1 MKYVGNVQSQANAEV
16 YATASGT
23 LPNGKPVIVN
33 SDGTVSL
40 VAQSTNTVS
49 QAIGSEVVYE
59 SAYSLYNSAVFDSS
73 TNKIVVA
80 YRDVGNSNYGAAVV
94 GTINPANNSISF
106 GTPVVFNSGTAD
118 PVEATFDSNSN
129 KVVVFYGTPS
139 GSNVGTA
146 KVGTVSGTTISFGS
160 AVVFNAQATGEIS
173 AAFAKPLAK
182 IIVIYRDSNNY
193 GRSVVGTVSGTTI
206 SFGNETNFNSGL
218 TFNIAATFEGNWE
231 KAIAAFRDVSAS
243 NYGKVCVG
251 AVSGTT
257 ISWSSEFTFNSA
269 LTLSIRAIFVPP
281 GVYGGN
287 KVVIAYKNG
296 GNSNYGTVIVGTV
309 SANSISFGSAV
320 VFNSSTTDPINI
332 GFDSNANKVVLAYT
346 DGGDSNKGK
355 ILVGTPSGT
364 TISFGSPVIFNSGA
378 TSTQSYIGS
387 VVYDTSN
394 RRVAVT
400 YDDAGNSNYGTSV
413 VFCNA
418 FQETLNNLT
427 TENFVGI
434 TNGVVKITGT
444 AGGTG
449 SETVFE
455 AATSRYVASAYDT
468 NTNRVVIAYADNGN
482 SSYGTAV
489 VGTVSGFNISFG
501 TPVVF
506 ETAEVQDVAITFDNN
521 SNKIVIAYAD
531 EGNSSNGTA
540 IVGTVSGTS
549 ISFGS
554 AVVFDGNSDSISAT
568 FDSNS
573 NKVVIAYSD
582 LGNSDYGTSV
592 VGTVSGT
599 SISFGTP
606 VVFASGNLVQVRI
619 EFDSNSNK
627 VVIAY
632 KNSANS
638 NYGTAIIGTVSG
650 TGISF
655 GTAVVFL
662 QENARSVGLV
672 IDSTNNKVIVAYAD
686 NGNSRIGTARVGT
699 ISGTGISFGTAVAFS
714 SGEAEF
720 YTSLVYNPTIQ
731 KVVIAYRDNTSN
743 TLLGKYNVGTVS
755 GTDISFTGE
764 VVFNA
769 GRSDNISLVYDPDSV
784 TLINSFEDNANS
796 SYGTSIVFT
805 PSTLATNRGSTA
817 SGSTA
822 IIQAGGAVNT
832 LQTGLTPGQQYFVQT
847 DGTLGLTAASPSVLA
862 GTAVSATD
870 LIVKG

>member
-1 MKYVGNVQSQANAEV
+1 MKTIGRDFGDVARKV

-40 VAQSTNTVS
+40 VAQSTNNVS

-129 KVVVFYGTPS
+129 KVVVFYGRPGVS
-139 GSNVGTA
+139 GGTA

-182 IIVIYRDSNNY
+182 IIVIYRDSNNT

-206 SFGNETNFNSGL
+206 SFGNETNFNAAL
-218 TFNIAATFEGNWE
+218 TFNLAATFEGNWY
-231 KAIAAFRDVSAS
+231 KGIAAFRDVSDS
-243 NYGKVCVG
+243 NKGKVCVG

-257 ISWSSEFTFNSA
+257 ISWGSEFIFNSA
-269 LTLSIRAIFVPP
+269 LTLSIRATYVQIPTQ
-281 GVYGGN
+281 GLY

-296 GNSNYGTVIVGTV
+296 GSSNYGTVIVGTV

-332 GFDSNANKVVLAYT
+332 GFDSNVNKVVLAYT

-427 TENFVGI
+427 TENYIGMTPSAYPSGASAEI
-434 TNGVVKITGT
+434 DTKGAINTEQSGLT
-444 AGGTG
+444 AGQ
-449 SETVFE
+449 S
-455 AATSRYVASAYDT
+455 
-468 NTNRVVIAYADNGN
+468 
-482 SSYGTAV
+482 
-489 VGTVSGFNISFG
+489 
-501 TPVVF
+501 
-506 ETAEVQDVAITFDNN
+506 
-521 SNKIVIAYAD
+521 
-531 EGNSSNGTA
+531 
-540 IVGTVSGTS
+540 
-549 ISFGS
+549 
-554 AVVFDGNSDSISAT
+554 
-568 FDSNS
+568 
-573 NKVVIAYSD
+573 
-582 LGNSDYGTSV
+582 
-592 VGTVSGT
+592 
-599 SISFGTP
+599 
-606 VVFASGNLVQVRI
+606 
-619 EFDSNSNK
+619 
-627 VVIAY
+627 
-632 KNSANS
+632 
-638 NYGTAIIGTVSG
+638 
-650 TGISF
+650 
-655 GTAVVFL
+655 
-662 QENARSVGLV
+662 
-672 IDSTNNKVIVAYAD
+672 
-686 NGNSRIGTARVGT
+686 
-699 ISGTGISFGTAVAFS
+699 
-714 SGEAEF
+714 
-720 YTSLVYNPTIQ
+720 
-731 KVVIAYRDNTSN
+731 
-743 TLLGKYNVGTVS
+743 
-755 GTDISFTGE
+755 
-764 VVFNA
+764 
-769 GRSDNISLVYDPDSV
+769 
-784 TLINSFEDNANS
+784 
-796 SYGTSIVFT
+796 
-805 PSTLATNRGSTA
+805 
-817 SGSTA
+817 
-822 IIQAGGAVNT
+822 
-832 LQTGLTPGQQYFVQT
+832 YFVQVN
-847 DGTLGLTAASPSVLA
+847 GTITTTAGNPSVLA
-862 GTAVSATD
+862 GTAVSATK